1 MAQGA
6 SVDEIEKAIAQ
17 GADVNA
23 TEDGITPLM
32 RAAST
37 HSSAVSAELTR
48 VLLANPTIQ
57 KSLNALTP
65 FSTQPSGIS
74 HQTALAM
81 ATANGYVDTV
91 KLLCSQPGIDPN
103 IADSSGYTP
112 LMWAIT
118 ATPATS
124 ADLAKALLGC
134 HSINVNAAS
143 TATIIASNASLPKGT
158 TALTFAICTGNVPF
172 AKLLCSQK
180 EINLNLADSQRST
193 PLMYATATGFT
204 DMVKLLI
211 SKGANLFATNSYRQT
226 ALDIA
231 NQYEQPAC
239 AKLLQDAMKNK

>member
-1 MAQGA
+1 MKKLLIFPLTLLTAYAYAAPSHKAHTATAQPTSAASNSLITLMAQGA

-112 LMWAIT
+112 LM
-118 ATPATS
+118 
-124 ADLAKALLGC
+124 
-134 HSINVNAAS
+134 
-143 TATIIASNASLPKGT
+143 
-158 TALTFAICTGNVPF
+158 
-172 AKLLCSQK
+172 
-180 EINLNLADSQRST
+180 
-193 PLMYATATGFT
+193 
-204 DMVKLLI
+204 
-211 SKGANLFATNSYRQT
+211 
-226 ALDIA
+226 
-231 NQYEQPAC
+231 
-239 AKLLQDAMKNK
+239 